1 MNTNNNLQQENFC
14 RVCSSKVKE
23 VISLGSSSP
32 ANNFVNSKQEASSF
46 FPLVVDFCHDCFCVQ
61 LRLCL
66 DEEILYKDYTYMT
79 PNVDSLTFHYEE
91 LVKFLENKNILS
103 KKKKCLEIGSN
114 TGLFIEKLSP
124 HAEKVIGI
132 DPAENIA
139 KLANESGYETICDFF
154 NLTSANSILR
164 KYGQMDLLIA
174 RHMFAHNE
182 NPKILLQAM
191 DNLLTDEGSIM
202 IENAYVVPTLR
213 NGEFDQ
219 IYHEHM
225 FYYSVTSM
233 QNLLATNYFE
243 LFDLMDSRIH
253 GGSITFLG
261 ARKGKKKISPIIEE
275 FIQQEKKL
283 FEDEKI
289 FHDFNAKI
297 VNIKSKVLKEIHKDI
312 KEQKKIAAYG
322 ASAKAFTMFSFLG
335 LDSSKIS
342 YCIDTTPTKIGKYFP
357 GFSIKV
363 ISEEDHLEL
372 NADTILVTAWNY
384 KDHILDKASRIFKKG
399 TKLIFPLPNF
409 DIQIVN

>member
-1 MNTNNNLQQENFC
+1 
-14 RVCSSKVKE
+14 
-23 VISLGSSSP
+23 
-32 ANNFVNSKQEASSF
+32 
-46 FPLVVDFCHDCFCVQ
+46 
-61 LRLCL
+61 L

-91 LVKFLENKNILS
+91 LIKFLINKNILS

-139 KLANESGYETICDFF
+139 KLANESGHKTICDFF
-154 NLTSANSILR
+154 NPTSANSILR

-174 RHMFAHNE
+174 RHMFAHNR
-182 NPKILLQAM
+182 NPKILLEAM
-191 DNLLTDEGSIM
+191 NCLLAKEGSIM
-202 IENAYVVPTLR
+202 IENAYVIPTLQ

-233 QNLLATNYFE
+233 QNLLATNSFE

-253 GGSITFLG
+253 GGSITVLC
-261 ARKGKKKISPIIEE
+261 ARKGKKEISPLVKE
-275 FIQQEKKL
+275 FIKQEKNL
-283 FEDEKI
+283 FKDEKI
-289 FHDFNAKI
+289 FQDFNEKI
-297 VNIKSKVLKEIHKDI
+297 LNIKNKVLEEIHQDI
-312 KEQKKIAAYG
+312 KEKKQIAAYG
-322 ASAKAFTMFSFLG
+322 ASAKAFTMFSFLD

-363 ISEEDHLEL
+363 INEEDHLKL

-384 KDHILDKASRIFKKG
+384 KEHILNKASKIFKKG
-399 TKLIFPLPNF
+399 TKLIFPLPEF